1 MKNTIYAIVIVV
13 CFVVVGI
20 IAYTYIFNA
29 GSGGGI
35 DGIPEGEMIW
45 AKCNNPDCKAEY
57 QMSAKAYH
65 RYMLENANPM
75 APTAPPLIC
84 NECSEKSAY
93 RAQKCENPDCG
104 IVFIEGSSGPA
115 TFADRCPKC
124 KQSATEE
131 SRKRRKA
138 AMEAEREA
146 GQ

>member
-13 CFVVVGI
+13 CFIGTGLL
-20 IAYTYIFNA
+20 AYKYIFTS
-29 GSGGGI
+29 GSSGGIGS
-35 DGIPEGEMIW
+35 IPEADMIW

-57 QMSAKAYH
+57 QMGLKAYFK
-65 RYMLENANPM
+65 YMEEHANPM
-75 APTAPPLIC
+75 APTAPALIC
-84 NECSEKSAY
+84 TKCSEKSAY

-138 AMEAEREA
+138 AMEAGEA

>member
-13 CFVVVGI
+13 CFVVSGVL
-20 IAYTYIFNA
+20 AYKYIFTS

-35 DGIPEGEMIW
+35 DGIAEGETTW
-45 AKCNNPDCKAEY
+45 AKCNNPDCTAEY
-57 QMSAKAYH
+57 QMGLKAYFK
-65 RYMLENANPM
+65 YMEDNANPM

-84 NECSEKSAY
+84 TKCSEKSAY
-93 RAQKCENPDCG
+93 RAEKCENPDCG
-104 IVFIEGSSGPA
+104 IVFIQGSSGPGD
-115 TFADRCPKC
+115 FSDRCPKC

-138 AMEAEREA
+138 EMEAEREA